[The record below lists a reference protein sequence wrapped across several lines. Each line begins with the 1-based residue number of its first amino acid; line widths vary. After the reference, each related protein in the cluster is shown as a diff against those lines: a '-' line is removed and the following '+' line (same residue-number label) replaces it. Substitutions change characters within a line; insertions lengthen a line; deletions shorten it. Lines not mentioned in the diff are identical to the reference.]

1 MIFVR
6 MPQMKA
12 TAFLDRRDAGQQLAA
27 KLGHYAHRTD
37 VLVIGLPRGGVPVA
51 YEVAESLGAPLDI
64 LLVRKLG
71 VPGER
76 ELAMGAIASGGVQL
90 LNQKV
95 VQALRIPDYI
105 IAEVA
110 VEEAR
115 ELIRRE
121 RLYRGDIP
129 APVVRDRTIIAVD
142 DGIATGSSMRA
153 AVSALRGQQ
162 PARIVIAVPVVAADT
177 FRSLQMDADEVVAV
191 LAPEYFVSVGSWY
204 TEFPETGDEEIKI
217 LLDRVRCQS
226 VDTPPEAPLAEPT
239 DEVR

>member
-1 MIFVR
+1 
-6 MPQMKA
+6 MKA
-12 TAFLDRRDAGQQLAA
+12 TAFLDRRDAGRQLAA

-51 YEVAESLGAPLDI
+51 YQVAEALGARLDI

-90 LNQKV
+90 LNQNV
-95 VQALRIPDYI
+95 IHALRIPEYI
-105 IAEVA
+105 ITEVA
-110 VEEAR
+110 VEEAS
-115 ELIRRE
+115 ELSRRE

-129 APVVRDRTIIAVD
+129 APVVRDRTIILVD
-142 DGIATGSSMRA
+142 DGIATGSTMRA
-153 AVSALRGQQ
+153 AVSALRRHL

-177 FRSLQMDADEVVAV
+177 YHSLQMEADEVVAV

-204 TEFPETGDEEIKI
+204 IEFSETSDEEIKV
-217 LLDRVRCQS
+217 LLDRARYQS
-226 VDTPPEAPLAEPT
+226 VDIPPETPVAEPTEPT
-239 DEVR
+239 DELR

>member
-1 MIFVR
+1 M
-6 MPQMKA
+6 QA

-51 YEVAESLGAPLDI
+51 YEVAVALDAPLDI

-76 ELAMGAIASGGVQL
+76 ELAMGAIATGGVQL

-95 VQALRIPDYI
+95 VQALRIPDYVI
-105 IAEVA
+105 SAVA
-110 VEEAR
+110 ATEAR
-115 ELIRRE
+115 ELSRRE

-129 APVVRDRTIIAVD
+129 APFLHDRTIILVD
-142 DGIATGSSMRA
+142 DGIATGSTMRA
-153 AVSALRGQQ
+153 AVSALRRQR

-177 FRSLQMDADEVVAV
+177 YRNLHMEADEVVAV
-191 LAPEYFVSVGSWY
+191 LAPEYFVSVGAWY
-204 TEFPETGDEEIKI
+204 AEFPETSDEEIKT
-217 LLDRVRCQS
+217 LLARVRYRPTQ
-226 VDTPPEAPLAEPT
+226 TPGEGPTAEPT
-239 DEVR
+239 

>member
-1 MIFVR
+1 

-12 TAFLDRRDAGQQLAA
+12 TAFLDRRDAGQLLAA

-51 YEVAESLGAPLDI
+51 YEVAETLGAPLDI

-76 ELAMGAIASGGVQL
+76 ELAMGAIASGGVSL

-95 VQALRIPDYI
+95 VQALRIPEYI

-110 VEEAR
+110 VEEAS
-115 ELIRRE
+115 ELSRRE

-129 APVVRDRTIIAVD
+129 APVVRDRTIIVVD
-142 DGIATGSSMRA
+142 DGIATGSTMRA
-153 AVSALRGQQ
+153 AVSALRRQQ
-162 PARIVIAVPVVAADT
+162 PARVVVAVPVVAADT
-177 FRSLQMDADEVVAV
+177 YLSLQMEADEVVAV

-204 TEFPETGDEEIKI
+204 TKFPETSDEEIKI
-217 LLDRVRCQS
+217 LLDRVRYQS
-226 VDTPPEAPLAEPT
+226 VDIPPEAPVAEPP
-239 DEVR
+239 DELL

>member
-1 MIFVR
+1 
-6 MPQMKA
+6 MKA
-12 TAFLDRRDAGQQLAA
+12 KAFLDRRDAGQLLAA

-51 YEVAESLGAPLDI
+51 YEVAETLGAPLDI

-76 ELAMGAIASGGVQL
+76 ELAMGAIASGGVSL

-95 VQALRIPDYI
+95 VQALHIPEYI

-110 VEEAR
+110 VEEAS
-115 ELIRRE
+115 ELSRRE

-129 APVVRDRTIIAVD
+129 APVVRDRTIIVVD
-142 DGIATGSSMRA
+142 DGIATGSTMRA
-153 AVSALRGQQ
+153 AVSALRRQR
-162 PARIVIAVPVVAADT
+162 PARIVVAVPVVAADT
-177 FRSLQMDADEVVAV
+177 YLSLQMEADEVVAV

-204 TEFPETGDEEIKI
+204 TKFPETSDEEIKI
-217 LLDRVRCQS
+217 LLDRVRYQS
-226 VDTPPEAPLAEPT
+226 VDIPPETPVAEPT
-239 DEVR
+239 DELR

>member
-1 MIFVR
+1 
-6 MPQMKA
+6 MKA
-12 TAFLDRRDAGQQLAA
+12 TAFLDRRDAGQLLAA

-51 YEVAESLGAPLDI
+51 YEVAETLGAPLDI

-76 ELAMGAIASGGVQL
+76 ELAMGAIASGGVSL

-95 VQALRIPDYI
+95 VQALHIPEYI

-110 VEEAR
+110 VEEAS
-115 ELIRRE
+115 ELSRRE

-129 APVVRDRTIIAVD
+129 APVVRDRTIIVVD
-142 DGIATGSSMRA
+142 DGIATGSTMRA
-153 AVSALRGQQ
+153 AVSALRRQQ
-162 PARIVIAVPVVAADT
+162 PARIVVAVPVVAADT
-177 FRSLQMDADEVVAV
+177 YLSLQMEADEVVAV

-204 TEFPETGDEEIKI
+204 TKFPETSDEEIKI
-217 LLDRVRCQS
+217 LLDRVRYQS
-226 VDTPPEAPLAEPT
+226 VDIPPETPVAEPT
-239 DEVR
+239 DELR

>member
-1 MIFVR
+1 
-6 MPQMKA
+6 MKS
-12 TAFLDRRDAGQQLAA
+12 TAFLDRRDAGQLLAA

-51 YEVAESLGAPLDI
+51 YEVAETLGAPLDI

-76 ELAMGAIASGGVQL
+76 ELAMGAIASGGVSL

-95 VQALRIPDYI
+95 VQALHIPDGI

-110 VEEAR
+110 VEEAS
-115 ELIRRE
+115 ELSRRE

-129 APVVRDRTIIAVD
+129 APVVRDRTIIVVD
-142 DGIATGSSMRA
+142 DGIATGSTMRA
-153 AVSALRGQQ
+153 AVSALRRQQ
-162 PARIVIAVPVVAADT
+162 PARIVVAVPVVAADT
-177 FRSLQMDADEVVAV
+177 YLSLQMEADEVVAV

-204 TEFPETGDEEIKI
+204 TKFPETSDEEIKI
-217 LLDRVRCQS
+217 LLDRVRYQS
-226 VDTPPEAPLAEPT
+226 VDIPPEAPVAEPP
-239 DEVR
+239 DELS

>member
-1 MIFVR
+1 

-12 TAFLDRRDAGQQLAA
+12 TAFLNRRDAGQLLAA

-51 YEVAESLGAPLDI
+51 YEVAETLGAPLDI

-76 ELAMGAIASGGVQL
+76 ELAMGAIASGGVSL

-95 VQALRIPDYI
+95 VRALRIPEYI
-105 IAEVA
+105 IEEVA
-110 VEEAR
+110 VEEAS
-115 ELIRRE
+115 ELSRRE

-129 APVVRDRTIIAVD
+129 APVVRDRTIIVVD
-142 DGIATGSSMRA
+142 DGIATGSTMRV
-153 AVSALRGQQ
+153 AVSALRRQQ
-162 PARIVIAVPVVAADT
+162 PARIVVAVPVVAADT
-177 FRSLQMDADEVVAV
+177 YLSLQMEADEIVAV

-204 TEFPETGDEEIKI
+204 TEFPEISDEEIRI
-217 LLDRVRCQS
+217 LLDRVRHQS
-226 VDTPPEAPLAEPT
+226 VDIPPEAPVAEPT
-239 DEVR
+239 DELR